1 MGAASSSCLAVHAV
15 TFVLLINLA
24 RDVSIFYGSRV
35 RLTANKLLKPE
46 KGCGLHV

>member
-24 RDVSIFYGSRV
+24 SDVAFFYGSRV
-35 RLTANKLLKPE
+35 RLTANKLLKSE